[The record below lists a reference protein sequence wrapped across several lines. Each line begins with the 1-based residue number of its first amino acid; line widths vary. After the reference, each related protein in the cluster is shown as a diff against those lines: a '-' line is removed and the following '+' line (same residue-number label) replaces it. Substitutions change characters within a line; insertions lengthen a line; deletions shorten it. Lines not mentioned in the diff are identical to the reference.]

1 MRLGDDS
8 SIQEVIKIVIY
19 RYPDV
24 SIRYSCSLG
33 KTDVLFI
40 LKRGDREFEYHIPD
54 YDFISLTPVELET
67 KLIGAI
73 ENMIGVIKDKLISK
87 KEEDMT
93 LNLGTVDSL
102 ATKINARIYNNMTNP
117 LTTTACINRIL
128 SDALC
133 KPMVKKIIKSG
144 PCTIVIWE
152 DGSKTIVRLREG
164 EKDDEFAAFSAAV
177 VKKLYGS
184 NSAVTKLLKKKTF
197 VQEKKGPSGDVIPK
211 MLRDLGEAIK
221 KKAPV
226 QDKKESQ

>member
-1 MRLGDDS
+1 MRLGNDS
-8 SIQEVIKIVIY
+8 SIQEVIKVVTY

-40 LKRGDREFEYHIPD
+40 LKRVDREFEYHIPD

-67 KLIGAI
+67 KLIGVI
-73 ENMIGVIKDKLISK
+73 ENKIINK

-93 LNLGTVDSL
+93 VNLGTVDSL
-102 ATKINARIYNNMTNP
+102 ATKINTHIYNNMTNP
-117 LTTTACINRIL
+117 LTTTECINRIL

-133 KPMVKKIIKSG
+133 KPTVKKIIKSG
-144 PCTIVIWE
+144 PCTIVIWQ

-197 VQEKKGPSGDVIPK
+197 VQEKKEQSGDVIPK

>member
-1 MRLGDDS
+1 MRLGNDS
-8 SIQEVIKIVIY
+8 SIQEVIKVVTY

-24 SIRYSCSLG
+24 SIRYSCSLC

-67 KLIGAI
+67 KLIGVI
-73 ENMIGVIKDKLISK
+73 E

-93 LNLGTVDSL
+93 VNLGKVDFL
-102 ATKINARIYNNMTNP
+102 ATKINTHM
-117 LTTTACINRIL
+117 TTTECINRIL

-152 DGSKTIVRLREG
+152 DGTKTIVRLREG

-184 NSAVTKLLKKKTF
+184 NSAVTKMIKKKTF
-197 VQEKKGPSGDVIPK
+197 VQEKKEQSGDVIPK